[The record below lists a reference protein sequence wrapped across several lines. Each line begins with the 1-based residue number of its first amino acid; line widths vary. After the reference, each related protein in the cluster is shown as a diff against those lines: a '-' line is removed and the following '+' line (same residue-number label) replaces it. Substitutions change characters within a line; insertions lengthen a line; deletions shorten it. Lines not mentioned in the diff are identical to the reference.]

1 VEPARQGQGLGS
13 TLLESLSTKAQADE
27 VPCYLET
34 DKPSSVKL
42 YERHG
47 YRVESEVVLPKIEL
61 RLWLMKRP

>member
-1 VEPARQGQGLGS
+1 VEPERQGKGLGS
-13 TLLESLSTKAQADE
+13 KLLVSLSSKAQADR

-47 YRVESEVVLPKIEL
+47 YRIESEVVVPKVEL